1 MTNQSKNVNQKKR
14 RLILHIGTHKT
25 GTTTIQHLCWK
36 NREELLENGWLY
48 PFNGR
53 PKYDF
58 RPGHH
63 HLSFAVFQKPIEQR
77 PNWAQKT
84 TSINVTEEWYKLMEE
99 LSTYPDK
106 NVILSS
112 EAIGNCNKESIE
124 IIKDTMCEFDVTI
137 VIYLRNQLGFLLSA
151 YKQRIMKSGYTQN
164 FNEFIKGRIK
174 SNHSLTMLNRW
185 AAIFGEECIN
195 LRLFDKVISST
206 GLMQD
211 FFNLMELSDSIIKV
225 MPLDDREN
233 VSPNDNTTILIR
245 KVNTIINNINNILA
259 PRHKIKP
266 LIFRPNERLTQN
278 LILIA
283 NTGIFNQK
291 IVNDTDVDELRNAL
305 LPLDDKTL
313 TKYISIEDLEYLKF

>member
-1 MTNQSKNVNQKKR
+1 
-14 RLILHIGTHKT
+14 
-25 GTTTIQHLCWK
+25 
-36 NREELLENGWLY
+36 
-48 PFNGR
+48 
-53 PKYDF
+53 
-58 RPGHH
+58 
-63 HLSFAVFQKPIEQR
+63 
-77 PNWAQKT
+77 
-84 TSINVTEEWYKLMEE
+84 
-99 LSTYPDK
+99 
-106 NVILSS
+106 
-112 EAIGNCNKESIE
+112 
-124 IIKDTMCEFDVTI
+124 
-137 VIYLRNQLGFLLSA
+137 
-151 YKQRIMKSGYTQN
+151 
-164 FNEFIKGRIK
+164 
-174 SNHSLTMLNRW
+174 
-185 AAIFGEECIN
+185 
-195 LRLFDKVISST
+195 
-206 GLMQD
+206 
-211 FFNLMELSDSIIKV
+211 